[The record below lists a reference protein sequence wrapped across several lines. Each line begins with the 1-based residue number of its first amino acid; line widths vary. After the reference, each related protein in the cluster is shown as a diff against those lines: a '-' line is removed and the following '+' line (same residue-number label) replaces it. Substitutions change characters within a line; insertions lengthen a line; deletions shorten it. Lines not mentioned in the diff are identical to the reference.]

1 MGKAIYGCFS
11 METTVNTVNYGLKI
25 AELSGGIKF
34 GTDSLLLSHFCPSAA
49 ECADLGA
56 GSGIIGLLLL
66 ASGKVKSVKGVEI
79 RPEYARLAEENAQN
93 NGYGDVYSCVCADV
107 CSVRGVMDAGAY
119 GLCVSNPPYI
129 PAGSGIENP
138 KGLKHAAFHET
149 TADINAFCAAA
160 SYLLKYGGRFCCVY
174 RPEYTARLITAAQS
188 NALALKRMR
197 FVHPDISSPPSLV
210 LVELLKGG
218 KSGASVM
225 RPLVIYTDA
234 THKEYTKEMLGVVG
248 A

>member
-1 MGKAIYGCFS
+1 
-11 METTVNTVNYGLKI
+11 METMETMEMTVNTVNYGLKI

-34 GTDSLLLSHFCPSAA
+34 GTDSLLLSHFCPSAPD
-49 ECADLGA
+49 CADLGA

-79 RPEYARLAEENAQN
+79 KPEYARLAEENARL
-93 NGYGDVYSCVCADV
+93 NGFGSVYSCDCADV
-107 CSVRGVMDAGAY
+107 CSVRGVLPAGSCS
-119 GLCVSNPPYI
+119 LCVSNPPYL

-174 RPEYTARLITAAQS
+174 RPEYIARLISAAQT
-188 NALALKRMR
+188 NGLALKRLR
-197 FVHPDISSPPSLV
+197 FVHPDISSPPSLA
-210 LVELLKGG
+210 LAEMRKGG
-218 KSGASVM
+218 GNGVSVM
-225 RPLVIYTDA
+225 RPLVIYTDES
-234 THKEYTKEMLGVVG
+234 HKEYTKEMLGMVS

>member
-1 MGKAIYGCFS
+1 MGKAIYGRFF

-34 GTDSLLLSHFCPSAA
+34 GTDSLLLSYFCPPAPD
-49 ECADLGA
+49 CADLGA

-79 RPEYARLAEENAQN
+79 KPEYARLAEKNAKD
-93 NGYGDVYSCVCADV
+93 NGFGGVYSCECADV
-107 CSVRGVMDAGAY
+107 CSVRGVLPAGSFS
-119 GLCVSNPPYI
+119 LCVSNPPYL
-129 PAGSGIENP
+129 PAKSGIENP

-174 RPEYTARLITAAQS
+174 RPEYTERLIAAARS
-188 NALALKRMR
+188 GNLALKRMR

-210 LVELLKGG
+210 LVEMRKGG

-225 RPLVIYTDA
+225 RPLIVYTDES
-234 THKEYTKEMLGVVG
+234 HKEYTKEMLGIVS